1 MEVDDG
7 VGGADDG
14 CLCVLCAGGAS
25 GGASGCRE
33 VRVKVES
40 TVIVCMVGAV
50 CGSRRACLSV
60 DDCRRGCF

>member
-33 VRVKVES
+33 VRVES
-40 TVIVCMVGAV
+40 GAHRDRVHGRGGVWIPTCMLVC
-50 CGSRRACLSV
+50 R
-60 DDCRRGCF
+60 